1 MHIYHTAC
9 LIALKFFGFWSL
21 FCFTL
26 SISKTTGTSMGMG
39 MGTGMGGRCAEMDA
53 MEFWFECECWL
64 LRVLFRLQVIGWM
77 DLLAKDKNGFSDL

>member
-1 MHIYHTAC
+1 
-9 LIALKFFGFWSL
+9 
-21 FCFTL
+21 
-26 SISKTTGTSMGMG
+26 MGMG